1 MMMEN
6 PGAIL
11 IYFVGTVILS
21 QIGSIFPVLRWPE
34 KTSKRFH
41 NAVAD
46 RTMERLTMDMAVN
59 ALRGETP
66 NSWKTLAK
74 IALMAIAF
82 SAFSGIGMAQSTSVT
97 LNIQLDKPAH
107 AVSPTLYGLMTEE
120 INYSYDGGLYAEMV
134 RNRTFQD
141 HGFGGVAHWNIV
153 HLGNSNA
160 TMAIDQTEGPSAAL
174 EHSLA
179 IDVKQAD
186 ANNRAGVANEG
197 YWGMALRPNTTY
209 KGSLYGKTDSG
220 NMGSM
225 TAELI
230 DDNTGKAVATA
241 TIPALTTEWKQYEF
255 ALTTGRI
262 ETSSENHLRLT
273 VGHSGKVWIDLVSL
287 FPPTYKNRA
296 NGNRSDLMELM
307 AGMHPKFLR
316 LPGGNYL
323 EGDQIDERF
332 DWKNTI
338 GPLVDRPTHR
348 SPWNYQSSDGM
359 GLLEFLEWTEDLNI
373 QPVLAVYAGYSLKG
387 DHIHPGPTLIPF
399 IEDALDEIEFAT
411 GDRSTKWGAI
421 RAKLGHPAPFPIK
434 YVEIGNEDW
443 FDRSGSYEG
452 RYAQFY
458 KAIKDKYPQLE
469 LIATMPLKRMKPDV
483 LDDHYYKR
491 ADEFFADVKHYDAVD
506 RNGRKIFVGEWAT
519 REGSPTTNMGAALGD
534 AAWMTGMERN
544 SDLIVMASY
553 APLFVNVNPGG
564 MQWESDLIGYD
575 ALTSYGSPSYY
586 AQSMFAKYLGTEV
599 PTSSIDGNAERF
611 FYSVTRDPAK
621 GKVYLKL
628 VNASSV
634 AQPVAVQITGVG
646 SVANTGNLVTLS
658 GATLAETNT
667 ISVPTRIVPVQTAL
681 KAAGQKFDHTVPPYS
696 VQVLELEAK

>member
-1 MMMEN
+1 MSM
-6 PGAIL
+6 ASR
-11 IYFVGTVILS
+11 YFT
-21 QIGSIFPVLRWPE
+21 
-34 KTSKRFH
+34 
-41 NAVAD
+41 D
-46 RTMERLTMDMAVN
+46 
-59 ALRGETP
+59 
-66 NSWKTLAK
+66 KTLEKRQPLGK
-74 IALMAIAF
+74 IALLAITG
-82 SAFSGIGMAQSTSVT
+82 SYSLVCIAQPTTIT

-141 HGFGGVAHWNIV
+141 HGFGGVAHWNIE
-153 HLGNSNA
+153 HMGNSVA
-160 TMAIDQTEGPSAAL
+160 AMAIDRTEGPSAAL

-186 ANNRAGVANEG
+186 ATNRAGVRNEG
-197 YWGMALRPNTTY
+197 YWGMAVRSNTTY
-209 KGSLYGKTDSG
+209 KGSLYAKADSADVG
-220 NMGSM
+220 PL
-225 TAELI
+225 TADLVN
-230 DDNTGKAVATA
+230 DNTGKSVATA
-241 TIPALTTEWKQYEF
+241 TMPGLSTEWKRYEF
-255 ALTTGRI
+255 TMTTGKI
-262 ETSSENHLRLT
+262 ETSSENHLLLT
-273 VGHSGKVWIDLVSL
+273 VGHAGKVWIDLVSL
-287 FPPTYKNRA
+287 FPPTYQNRE
-296 NGNRSDLMELM
+296 NGNRPDLMEMM
-307 AGMHPKFLR
+307 AAMHPKFLR

-359 GLLEFLEWTEDLNI
+359 GLLEFLEWSEDLKI
-373 QPVLAVYAGYSLKG
+373 QTVLAVYAGYSLKG
-387 DHIHPGPTLIPF
+387 DHINPGPALVPF
-399 IEDALDEIEFAT
+399 LQDALDEIEFAT
-411 GDRSTKWGAI
+411 GDASTKWGAV
-421 RAKLGHPAPFPIK
+421 RAKLGHPAPFAVK

-458 KAIKDKYPQLE
+458 KAIKAKYPQLE
-469 LIATMPLKRMKPDV
+469 LIATAPLKRMKPDV

-491 ADEFFADVKHYDAVD
+491 ADEFFAEEKHYDHVD
-506 RNGRKIFVGEWAT
+506 RNGPKIFVGEWAT

-575 ALTSYGSPSYY
+575 ALTSYGSPGYY
-586 AQSMFAKYLGTEV
+586 AQTMFAKYLGTEV
-599 PTSSIDGNAERF
+599 PTSYANGDSNRF

-621 GKVYLKL
+621 GAVYLKL

-634 AQPVAVQITGVG
+634 AQPVDIEMTGAG
-646 SVANTGNLVTLS
+646 SVAGTGTLVTLS
-658 GATLAETNT
+658 GANLAQTNT
-667 ISVPTRIVPVQTAL
+667 ISAPTRIVPVVTTL
-681 KAAGQKFDHTVPPYS
+681 KSAGPKFKHTVSPYS
-696 VQVLELEAK
+696 IQVLELEAK